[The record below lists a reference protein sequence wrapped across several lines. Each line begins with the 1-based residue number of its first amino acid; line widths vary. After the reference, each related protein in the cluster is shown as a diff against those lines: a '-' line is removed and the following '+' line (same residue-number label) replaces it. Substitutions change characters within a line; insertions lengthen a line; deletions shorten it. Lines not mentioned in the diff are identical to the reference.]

1 MMTILTVY
9 MMLLKQILEPDK
21 VLKTSKRKK
30 NGIIR
35 LEKNT
40 YFVLYVENNITKSLS
55 YEKAIKNHQIFR
67 K

>member
-1 MMTILTVY
+1 MTILTVY

-55 YEKAIKNHQIFR
+55 YEKVIKNHQIFR